1 MYITINNIKGE
12 KRIDLSYS
20 IHSDKEIAVI
30 RMLSDN
36 VKYEILKLCS
46 VMDPISDT
54 KKMIPKG
61 AYAGREL
68 ISMLEGMV
76 ELNQFEIDDQVTKTN
91 KLKGITEITLN
102 LDELNNS
109 VNLKDGRPSNSLLTY
124 YVTDDKDFTH
134 FEPQNPQY
142 KKLKNGE
149 FTSLNLRI
157 TGQNNNV
164 IAEGLQV
171 TVVLHIRNRKILNPE
186 CSLKTPKGIKGTRQK
201 GIVTH
206 NPSEID
212 QAQELLVRFP
222 NLGSDDVIIPGTAN
236 LSFNIE
242 LTSTVDPNRTLVSNI
257 GRAII
262 KKLAAKFEGNEIMSV
277 DDFDVLACYRDLW
290 KTKSEK
296 RNAIRQGIIST
307 DGCTENC
314 IKLRIN
320 AGNKDA
326 TNTQDKAIADAYGN
340 KFIITLDFEMLD
352 SAALYYQAG
361 LGNRLC
367 YELTFN
373 DYNRVTK
380 SGVSSP
386 KVPDAKYKITD
397 ISLEYEIATQPD
409 LARSIRSEYEH
420 MALLY
425 DRILRH
431 RKIIVNKKDTVW
443 NWAFNTPCKSL
454 KGILVLFE
462 EEGSYT

>member
-1 MYITINNIKGE
+1 MEYG
-12 KRIDLSYS
+12 KR
-20 IHSDKEIAVI
+20 
-30 RMLSDN
+30 
-36 VKYEILKLCS
+36 
-46 VMDPISDT
+46 
-54 KKMIPKG
+54 
-61 AYAGREL
+61 
-68 ISMLEGMV
+68 
-76 ELNQFEIDDQVTKTN
+76 
-91 KLKGITEITLN
+91 
-102 LDELNNS
+102 
-109 VNLKDGRPSNSLLTY
+109 
-124 YVTDDKDFTH
+124 
-134 FEPQNPQY
+134 
-142 KKLKNGE
+142 
-149 FTSLNLRI
+149 
-157 TGQNNNV
+157 
-164 IAEGLQV
+164 
-171 TVVLHIRNRKILNPE
+171 LNPE
-186 CSLKTPKGIKGTRQK
+186 HSLRTPKGIKGTRQK
-201 GIVTH
+201 VIVTH

-242 LTSTVDPNRTLVSNI
+242 LTSTVDANRTLVSNI

-262 KKLAAKFEGNEIMSV
+262 KKLAVKFEGNEIMSV
-277 DDFDVLACYRDLW
+277 DNFNVLTCYRDLW

-296 RNAIRQGIIST
+296 RNAIGQGIIST
-307 DGCTENC
+307 DGCMENC

-326 TNTQDKAIADAYGN
+326 TNAQDKAIADAYGN
-340 KFIITLDFEMLD
+340 KFIIPLDFEMLD
-352 SAALYYQAG
+352 SAAPYYQAG

-409 LARSIRSEYEH
+409 LARSITSEYQH

-431 RKIIVNKKDTVW
+431 RKIIVNKSDTVW

-462 EEGSYT
+462 EEQSYTRDTNKFYNSKIQKVSVIVEGKPNQLYAQGMRSFEQYDEICKYFAEGKQRDNDANEIQKHLQLCDLSLGEYLVNRYALWLDFRTIDENELHRKGRDIENASEGVTLQIEKKAESAGAFSAYIYLIMDAQLNIQFGAYVSAVY